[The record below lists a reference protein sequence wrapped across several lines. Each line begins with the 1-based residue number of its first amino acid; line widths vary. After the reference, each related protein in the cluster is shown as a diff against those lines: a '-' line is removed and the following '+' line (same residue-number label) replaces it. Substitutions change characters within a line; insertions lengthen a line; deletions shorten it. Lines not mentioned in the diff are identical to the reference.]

1 LVAIAL
7 LLRSGLADILRF
19 LDIAGWRLL
28 WLVPLHLVPLGCF
41 GCAWRSLLHHDE
53 RASGGLYDEHVPSR
67 VYLTWAAVV
76 REAVGVLL
84 PVARVG
90 GEVVGARLLIRR
102 GLSGTTAGASVVVEL
117 MLTVVAQLV
126 FAIAGF
132 VLLLGYPTVGQV
144 GRLVAYGLL
153 ASALGV
159 ALFFV
164 VQRRW
169 GLFRL
174 LERALSVIAGDA
186 LTRVIGDPARLDEAI
201 HVMFRR
207 TRSIAA
213 CSAWQLTGMVAGAL
227 ELWVTLRLLGQPAS
241 VRASIVV
248 ESLSIAVQSITF
260 MIPAGLGAQE
270 GGFVLFGAAVG
281 LSPQVAL
288 ALSLAR
294 RVRQIALGL
303 PALGS
308 WYWIERQARRPSIA

>member
-1 LVAIAL
+1 MRAVIWVAGGVGLLVAIAL

-186 LTRVIGDPARLDEAI
+186 LTRVIRPDWTRRSTSCFGGPGASRPAR
-201 HVMFRR
+201 R
-207 TRSIAA
+207 
-213 CSAWQLTGMVAGAL
+213 
-227 ELWVTLRLLGQPAS
+227 
-241 VRASIVV
+241 
-248 ESLSIAVQSITF
+248 
-260 MIPAGLGAQE
+260 
-270 GGFVLFGAAVG
+270 
-281 LSPQVAL
+281 
-288 ALSLAR
+288 
-294 RVRQIALGL
+294 
-303 PALGS
+303 GS
-308 WYWIERQARRPSIA
+308 